1 MKRITEAIYKKF
13 HHRRVVH
20 RREIVAFLNGEATRA
35 NTAIQWLL
43 KSGKVLSIKTG
54 LYYLKP
60 PQECYADEI
69 EVNPLILASRLHS
82 KGVVGY
88 HAALKCYGAAYS
100 ESRVFQVALDKSLAR
115 VLKPFEFQNARYE
128 FYRTDISFGI
138 ASSVIDDVRVRHFSR
153 ERLLLEGLMYPD
165 RFLGMSEFLQSIE
178 NFSWVDVEA
187 LMSMLSRYPLATI
200 RMRLGWLLEKNQQR
214 WHVGEARLR
223 KLGRRRPKSKIH
235 LIKRKTRDNFLHP
248 RWNLMVP
255 RIIENLSEA

>member
-1 MKRITEAIYKKF
+1 MKRITEAIYKEF
-13 HHRRVVH
+13 HNRRVVH
-20 RREIVAFLNGEATRA
+20 RREIVAFLNGEVTRA
-35 NTAIQWLL
+35 NTAIQWLI
-43 KSGKVLSIKTG
+43 KSGKALSIKTG

-60 PQECYADEI
+60 PQEWYTDEI
-69 EVNPLILASRLHS
+69 EVNPLILASRLHPN
-82 KGVVGY
+82 GMVGY
-88 HAALKCYGAAYS
+88 HSALKCYGAAYS

-128 FYRTDISFGI
+128 FYRTDISFGM

-165 RFLGMSEFLQSIE
+165 RFLGMPEFLQSIE
-178 NFSWVDVEA
+178 NFSWVDWEA
-187 LMSMLSRYPLATI
+187 LMSMRAHYPLTTI
-200 RMRLGWLLEKNQQR
+200 SMRLGWLLEKNQQR
-214 WHVGEARLR
+214 WHVSDAILR

-255 RIIENLSEA
+255 RTIENLSEV